1 MRGRPFLIVLG
12 SYRGSEQLEE
22 FNQIKPAGHSTI
34 PGEMTKGGSLSF

>member
-12 SYRGSEQLEE
+12 SYRGSEPLEE

>member
-12 SYRGSEQLEE
+12 SYPGSRQLER

-34 PGEMTKGGSLSF
+34 PGGVTKGGSLSL